1 MKVGDLVQS
10 PHGNLAIV
18 QNIHSS
24 VPGRPSAP
32 GHLYVD
38 LVFLSTGKLVT
49 GRVGFRFRV
58 ISSA

>member
-10 PHGNLAIV
+10 PKGNLAIV
-18 QNIHSS
+18 QNVHS
-24 VPGRPSAP
+24 SAP

-58 ISSA
+58 ISKA

>member
-10 PHGNLAIV
+10 PKGNLAIV
-18 QNIHSS
+18 QNIHS
-24 VPGRPSAP
+24 SAP

-58 ISSA
+58 ISKA